1 MGVHEHKRSSA
12 ASNFVTTLIVNSTLG
27 YGFVL
32 LGLLF
37 AAFAAVVGLV
47 AGLTRRERALVWVQ
61 RAVYGFSASMVLSNA
76 VMVKALLEHDFSVK
90 YVSQVGSK
98 ATPVIFTIVSLWS
111 ALEGSILFWGAIM
124 GVYLFAFAFTYRREH
139 GRYMQLSLGVMAA
152 VATFFCFLIAG
163 PANPWGTV
171 ANPPLDGPGP
181 NPLLQNHPLMIIHPP
196 MLYLGYVGMTIP
208 FGIAAGALLRGE
220 LGDAWLVPLRKWTLV
235 PWLFLS
241 VGIILGSWWA
251 YAVLGWG
258 GYWAWDPVENASFMP
273 WLTAT
278 AFMHSTMVLERKKS
292 LKLWTIALAL
302 ASFVLTIIGTFMT
315 RSGVFNSVH
324 SFTQS
329 DIGPTFLVFIAVVL
343 VFSVLLLSIRGHLLV
358 AESHLETVVSREG
371 SILVNNLVFVALTFT
386 VLLGTMFPLVTE
398 ALQDKKISVGEPY
411 FNTMALPLG
420 LLMLFLMGVGPMLPW
435 GKADP
440 KVLTQQFTI
449 PGVLGLLTL
458 IPVIIWRYA
467 DFQPRSGTVKS
478 VGAFLSSFTQGD
490 VMALATFAL
499 ATFVSVVT
507 LREMFLP
514 AKARMAEQK
523 ESLFTALVVSASRAR
538 RRFGGYV
545 VHLGVVAI
553 IVAIAASSA
562 YRVAAEQT
570 LKVNEVLTV
579 GDYRVRFDGLAQGKE
594 PHREWVAANITVI
607 EPNGRERPHH
617 AVAAPRMNYYERS
630 NDPIGSPMV
639 QEMVWR
645 DVYVSLRT
653 YDGKT
658 QSATFN
664 AWVFPLVGWIW
675 YAIPFLVIG
684 TAIALWPQRKTATAA
699 LGATAPDSVV
709 GAK

>member
-1 MGVHEHKRSSA
+1 M
-12 ASNFVTTLIVNSTLG
+12 NSTLG
-27 YGFVL
+27 YGLVL
-32 LGLLF
+32 AGLAF

-47 AGLTRRERALVWVQ
+47 TGLTRRENALPWVQ
-61 RAVYGFSASMVLSNA
+61 RAIYGFAASMILSNV

-90 YVSQVGSK
+90 YVSLVGSK
-98 ATPVIFTIVSLWS
+98 ATPTIFTIVSLWS

-124 GVYLFAFAFTYRREH
+124 GGYLIAFTWTYRNEH

-152 VATFFCFLIAG
+152 VATFFAFLIAG
-163 PANPWGTV
+163 PANPWGHIP
-171 ANPPLDGPGP
+171 NPASDGPGP
-181 NPLLQNHPLMIIHPP
+181 NPLLQNHALMIIHPP
-196 MLYLGYVGMTIP
+196 MLYLGYVGMTVP

-241 VGIILGSWWA
+241 IGIILGSWWA

-302 ASFVLTIIGTFMT
+302 GSFVLTIIGTFMT

-324 SFTQS
+324 AFTQS
-329 DIGPTFLVFIAVVL
+329 DIGPTFLIFIAIVL
-343 VFSVLLLSIRGHLLV
+343 VFSVLLLTVRGHLLI
-358 AESHLETVVSREG
+358 AESHLETVWSREG

-386 VLLGTMFPLVTE
+386 VLLGTLFPLVTE

-420 LLMLFLMGVGPMLPW
+420 LLTLFLMGVGPMLPW

-440 KVLTQQFTI
+440 KVLKQQAYI
-449 PGVLGLLTL
+449 PGGLGLATL
-458 IPVIIWRYA
+458 VPVFFWRYA
-467 DFQPRSGTVKS
+467 VWEPFGTTTKS
-478 VGAFLSSFTQGD
+478 LGAFLAHMTSGD
-490 VMALATFAL
+490 WMALATFGVAV
-499 ATFVSVVT
+499 FVTVVT

-514 AKARMAEQK
+514 AQQRMVETK

-545 VHLGVVAI
+545 VHLGIVAI

-562 YRVAAEQT
+562 YKVAAERT
-570 LKVNEVLTV
+570 VKVGDSLKVGQYTI
-579 GDYRVRFDGLAQGKE
+579 RFDGLANGRE
-594 PHREWVAANITVI
+594 PHRDWVAANLTVI
-607 EPNGRERPHH
+607 GADGSEYKHVG
-617 AVAAPRMNYYERS
+617 ADAPRMNYYERS
-630 NDPIGSPMV
+630 NDPIGSPLV

-645 DVYVSLRT
+645 DIYVSLRT
-653 YDGKT
+653 YDPKAQT
-658 QSATFN
+658 ATFN

-675 YAIPFLVIG
+675 YAIPLLVLG
-684 TAIALWPQRKTATAA
+684 TLIALWPQRKTIAVVKADAPAA
-699 LGATAPDSVV
+699 AAAP
-709 GAK
+709 GTP